1 MFTGLVEIKAPIVE
15 LQPQVEG
22 LRLLLD
28 LGPLAAEVQLGASVC
43 VAGCCLTVVSLN
55 GSISSFDLSP
65 ETLDKT
71 RFRGV
76 EVGQELNVELS
87 LRAGAQLGGHFVSGH
102 VDGLGRFLSRQAQ
115 GDYEVQTFE
124 APAAV
129 APLLIPKGS
138 VTIEGVSLTIAELL
152 GGSQFTVALI
162 PETLART
169 TLAGL
174 QPGDSVQ
181 MEGDL
186 LGKYVFAFME
196 RQQATAATSPQG

>member
-1 MFTGLVEIKAPIVE
+1 MFTGLVEYKAPIVGLE
-15 LQPQVEG
+15 AQVEG
-22 LRLLLD
+22 LRILLD
-28 LGPLAAEVQLGASVC
+28 LGPLASEVQLGASVC
-43 VAGCCLTVVSLN
+43 VAGCCLTVVALD
-55 GSISSFDLSP
+55 GSVASFDLSP

-71 RFRGV
+71 RFRAIK
-76 EVGQELNVELS
+76 VGQELNVELS

-102 VDGLGRFLSRQAQ
+102 VDGLGRFLRRETQ
-115 GDYEVQTFE
+115 GDYELQTFQ
-124 APAAV
+124 APVSV

-138 VTIEGVSLTIAELL
+138 ITVEGVSLTIAALL
-152 GGSQFTVALI
+152 GDGQFSVALI

-174 QPGDSVQ
+174 NPGDPVQ

-196 RQQATAATSPQG
+196 RQQATVGNPPS